1 MIVFFLLAALLVVAV
16 LLLLL
21 PAAGRFQHSVD
32 RREVNIE
39 IARAQLAELVQKQQ
53 DGELAD
59 TEFQLERERLEREL
73 AGDLAQREAQL
84 QDNSGRWIVWPLAA
98 VIPVLAGVV
107 YMVVG
112 TPAALD
118 PANLQAVSQSA
129 TATDTQAGQQ
139 TPDMRDVVV
148 RIKERLEQEPE
159 DATGWFMLGRA
170 HMALAEYSEAVVAIR
185 RSYELTGDNP
195 EIMVRLADAIAMSQG
210 GSMAGEPEPLLVK
223 ALAMQ
228 PDNLQGLWLLGIAQN
243 ERADYAGA
251 VNSWKKLLPLV
262 SGDVQSTQ
270 EINQLIAGAE
280 NALAQSGSTVSA
292 EESAPAAP
300 ADNTSQA
307 EAGASLTVD
316 VSLAAGV
323 ADGLGADTVVFVY
336 AKAAN
341 GPPMPLAVA
350 RKTLGDLPLTV
361 ELSDKDAMMPSMKLS
376 AFEQVVVGARISRS
390 GNAIA
395 ESGDIFA
402 ESDSIPSAQQAPV
415 VIEISEVV
423 Q

>member
-21 PAAGRFQHSVD
+21 PAAGRFQRSVD

-98 VIPVLAGVV
+98 LIPVLAGVV

-112 TPAALD
+112 TPAALN
-118 PANLQAVSQSA
+118 PANLQPVAQSA
-129 TATDTQAGQQ
+129 AVADTQAGQQ

-148 RIKERLEQEPE
+148 GIKERLEQEPG

-185 RSYELTGDNP
+185 RSYELTGENP

-223 ALAMQ
+223 ALDMQ

-251 VNSWKKLLPLV
+251 VTSWKKLLPLV
-262 SGDVQSTQ
+262 SGDAQSTR

-280 NALAQSGSTVSA
+280 NALAQSGGAVSA
-292 EESAPAAP
+292 EESTP

-307 EAGASLTVD
+307 DAIASLTVD
-316 VSLAAGV
+316 VSVAAGV
-323 ADGLGADTVVFVY
+323 ADELGADTVVFVY
-336 AKAAN
+336 AKAAS

-350 RKTLGDLPLTV
+350 RKTLGELPFTV
-361 ELSDKDAMMPSMKLS
+361 ELSDKDAMMPTMKLS

-402 ESDSIPSAQQAPV
+402 ESDNIPSSQQASV
-415 VIEISEVV
+415 VIEINEVV

>member
-1 MIVFFLLAALLVVAV
+1 VIVFFLLAALLVVAV
-16 LLLLL
+16 LVLLL
-21 PAAGRFQHSVD
+21 PAAGRFQNSVD
-32 RREVNIE
+32 RREINIS

-53 DGELAD
+53 DGELAE

-98 VIPVLAGVV
+98 LIPVMAGVV
-107 YMVVG
+107 YMIVG
-112 TPAALD
+112 TPAAID
-118 PANLQAVSQSA
+118 PANRQAVAQPPA
-129 TATDTQAGQQ
+129 QTAQQ

-148 RIKERLEQEPE
+148 RIKERLEQQPD

-185 RSYELTGDNP
+185 RANELTGDNP

-223 ALAMQ
+223 ALEMQ
-228 PDNLQGLWLLGIAQN
+228 PGNLQGLWLLGIAQN

-251 VNSWKKLLPLV
+251 VGTWQKLLPLL
-262 SGDVQSTQ
+262 SEDPQSAREIQSLINGAQDALVQSGG
-270 EINQLIAGAE
+270 EV
-280 NALAQSGSTVSA
+280 NAATDTNTA
-292 EESAPAAP
+292 APAAE
-300 ADNTSQA
+300 TS
-307 EAGASLTVD
+307 GAALTVD
-316 VSLAAGV
+316 VSVAADV

-336 AKAAN
+336 AKAAS

-350 RKTLGDLPLTV
+350 RKTLGELPFTV
-361 ELSDKDAMMPSMKLS
+361 VLSDEDAMMPAMKLS
-376 AFEQVVVGARISRS
+376 AFDQVVVGARISRS

-402 ESDSIPSAQQAPV
+402 ESGSISNTQQQPV
-415 VIEISEVV
+415 VIEIKETV